1 LECSSKKWLQYLTQS
16 SRSQFVTGNRNKV
29 EEVKALM
36 ADVEGV
42 EFDNVALD
50 LPELQG
56 SDAVEIARE
65 KCMLAAKEVRPQR
78 GRAASEAASNR
89 L

>member
-1 LECSSKKWLQYLTQS
+1 
-16 SRSQFVTGNRNKV
+16 
-29 EEVKALM
+29 M